1 MEKSYF
7 HIQLTGQDQFTFNHN
22 ATSFVPLIKTVQTL
36 IELTIVDCRF

>member
-7 HIQLTGQDQFTFNHN
+7 HIQLTGQNQFTFNHN

-36 IELTIVDCRF
+36 KVLTIVEWRF